1 MQKNP
6 LFNMELWEYYKVMIP
21 KILTLPIGKWY
32 KIRKDREDYD
42 MFIDMAKM
50 RIDMYNDFEFNF
62 DYTTYRRIL
71 PPQEQ
76 IPKTNESTYTIEY
89 REQDYELND
98 KERNL
103 PDPIFKS
110 YSKKDWDRLSG
121 RIDK

>member
-1 MQKNP
+1 MNKY
-6 LFNMELWEYYKVMIP
+6 EE
-21 KILTLPIGKWY
+21 
-32 KIRKDREDYD
+32 D
-42 MFIDMAKM
+42 MFMNLDTLSVSSGWFNIKSDRNDLERFIAVIKK
-50 RIDMYNDFEFNF
+50 RIDLKYDFEFNGDF
-62 DYTTYRRIL
+62 TRFRRIT

-76 IPKTNESTYTIEY
+76 IPKLNESTYTIEY